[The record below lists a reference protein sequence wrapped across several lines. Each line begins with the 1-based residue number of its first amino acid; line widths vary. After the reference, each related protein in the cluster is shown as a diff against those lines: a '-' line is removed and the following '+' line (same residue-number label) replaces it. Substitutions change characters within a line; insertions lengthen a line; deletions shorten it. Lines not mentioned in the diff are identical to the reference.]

1 MLCFFFASLIGCAT
15 DSRSGSTVGSRS
27 YAPNGSTPVKTIV
40 LTSWRS
46 SPNGG
51 KPLPWMKL
59 EAAEKAAD
67 AVSAP
72 TADAGKEKAADAVSG
87 ASEGAPDTEG
97 CLRCHGPFD
106 KLAERTADY
115 VTVWDE
121 HVNPHMYV
129 PHDSQTV
136 VDCSSCHDPHPIP
149 YAPAEGG
156 RKPSVEYCYSCHHTE
171 ELVSCSQCHNE

>member
-1 MLCFFFASLIGCAT
+1 MLCFFLVSLIGCAT
-15 DSRSGSTVGSRS
+15 DSRPGSAVESRRFTPSGPSSI
-27 YAPNGSTPVKTIV
+27 KTIV

-46 SPNGG
+46 APNGG
-51 KPLPWMKL
+51 KPLPWIKL
-59 EAAEKAAD
+59 EAAEKTAD

-87 ASEGAPDTEG
+87 ASEGTPDTEG
-97 CLRCHGPFD
+97 CLQCHGPFD

-121 HVNPHMYV
+121 RVNPHMYV

-136 VDCSSCHDPHPIP
+136 VDCSSCHEPHPIP
-149 YAPAEGG
+149 YTPAEGG
-156 RKPSVEYCYSCHHTE
+156 KVPTVEFCYSCHHTE